1 VRTLDPRVVT
11 LWRLEGLV
19 ASVTS
24 AMPLYFL
31 LAWAVSARAGWA
43 LAIGAIGALWVL
55 LALWAVVWSGLRFR
69 YFRFEITAE
78 RLVVEE
84 GVIWRRTIC
93 VPRSR
98 IQHVDT
104 RQSFWERLLHL
115 SRVIVYTGAGLTA
128 DASLP
133 GLDADDAIAVRD
145 ELARARR
152 GQDDGV

>member
-1 VRTLDPRVVT
+1 
-11 LWRLEGLV
+11 
-19 ASVTS
+19 
-24 AMPLYFL
+24 
-31 LAWAVSARAGWA
+31 
-43 LAIGAIGALWVL
+43 
-55 LALWAVVWSGLRFR
+55 VVWSELRFR